1 MLLLMLLG
9 DCDAV
14 TALLLFVTAVD
25 RVPTAGAGRRR
36 RPKPP
41 PASAATLIHS
51 TARRNDVVLN
61 FCWMIHLVD
70 TSESI
75 AVGRELRAVNGLAG
89 ERINRLVVFFWC
101 VCQTVKR
108 IG

>member
-1 MLLLMLLG
+1 MLLG

-14 TALLLFVTAVD
+14 TALLLFVTAID

-36 RPKPP
+36 RPKTP

-61 FCWMIHLVD
+61 FCFVVTRTLLLLLTDFPRGRWVLV
-70 TSESI
+70 
-75 AVGRELRAVNGLAG
+75 
-89 ERINRLVVFFWC
+89 
-101 VCQTVKR
+101 
-108 IG
+108 